1 MKDTFFDRLT
11 GRALRV
17 AFLGGLIGMQIVACS
32 SSSSNAGDD
41 TTAGTG
47 GTDSAGSAG
56 TAQAAGGDSGSTSTG
71 TSGGQ
76 ATAGS
81 TGSAGAT
88 GKGGAGGSGNPI
100 VDAGPRTGPLKI
112 MALGD
117 STTEFTCYRAELA
130 KLLDKSHPK
139 DYQFVGTR
147 NDDFG
152 GCGGY
157 VYDKHN
163 QGMSS
168 YLVTSM
174 SGGMNT
180 HAEAPTWTALAP
192 DVVLLHFATNDAW
205 NSISSDKILAAWTYL
220 IGEFRKTN
228 PRVTILAAQLIPL
241 DPMDAD
247 GGHSCSPCPDNV
259 KKLNMAIP
267 TWATTNSTAASRV
280 IVVDQWTG
288 YVAATDS
295 CAPGRCD
302 GVHPGPSGSVKMG
315 AKWDAALEP
324 LF

>member
-1 MKDTFFDRLT
+1 MPTGGPRERSTRAWPRSRTSFALRHPCIHPLVDRFSRLGWWYSEGRATPGVAHLRGVAGRDPTSCQDGCGAGDNPTTEYSGKHGDTNMKDTFFDRLT

-81 TGSAGAT
+81 TGSGGAT

-130 KLLDKSHPK
+130 KLLDKSH
-139 DYQFVGTR
+139 
-147 NDDFG
+147 
-152 GCGGY
+152 
-157 VYDKHN
+157 
-163 QGMSS
+163 
-168 YLVTSM
+168 
-174 SGGMNT
+174 
-180 HAEAPTWTALAP
+180 
-192 DVVLLHFATNDAW
+192 
-205 NSISSDKILAAWTYL
+205 
-220 IGEFRKTN
+220 
-228 PRVTILAAQLIPL
+228 
-241 DPMDAD
+241 
-247 GGHSCSPCPDNV
+247 
-259 KKLNMAIP
+259 
-267 TWATTNSTAASRV
+267 
-280 IVVDQWTG
+280 
-288 YVAATDS
+288 
-295 CAPGRCD
+295 
-302 GVHPGPSGSVKMG
+302 
-315 AKWDAALEP
+315 
-324 LF
+324 